1 MRYSLQGVR
10 TKSSS
15 RALVKAPQLE
25 RAPTEIVPPGLSTG
39 AARDSLGMRLE
50 KASNLEECRLSPA
63 EARAEAARI
72 IEEARRQA
80 TELLAEAESRARE
93 LRQWSQETAEAL
105 CRESRDRGYRLGM
118 AEAEKEI
125 TKKVDGLLS
134 LSEGA
139 IRAREELL
147 CRGEPEVIE
156 LAIGIAE
163 KIVGQELTVN
173 PEIVASMVHRALDRA
188 GKSDT
193 YYLHVNPA
201 DAQVVKEYLR
211 QDLTEVTCE
220 IVADSHIERGGCV
233 IATSHGHVDA
243 QVSSQF
249 AEVRTA
255 LLGEGDLRDE

>member
-10 TKSSS
+10 TKSSP
-15 RALVKAPQLE
+15 RVLVKAPRLE
-25 RAPTEIVPPGLSTG
+25 KAPAEIVPPRLSTG
-39 AARDSLGMRLE
+39 AGGDSAGMHLE
-50 KASNLEECRLSPA
+50 KASDLEECRLSPA

-80 TELLAEAESRARE
+80 TELLAEAESKAI
-93 LRQWSQETAEAL
+93 AL

-125 TKKVDGLLS
+125 TEKVDGLLS

-147 CRGEPEVIE
+147 CGSEPEVIE

-173 PEIVASMVHRALDRA
+173 PEIVAGMVHRALERA

-201 DAQVVKEYLR
+201 DAQVMKEYLR
-211 QDLTEVTCE
+211 EDLTEVTCE
-220 IVADSHIERGGCV
+220 IVADSRIERGGCV

-255 LLGEGDLRDE
+255 LLGEGDQGDE

>member
-10 TKSSS
+10 TKSSP
-15 RALVKAPQLE
+15 RVLVKAPRLE
-25 RAPTEIVPPGLSTG
+25 KAPAEIVPPRLSTG
-39 AARDSLGMRLE
+39 AGEDSAGMQLE

-80 TELLAEAESRARE
+80 TELLAEAESRA
-93 LRQWSQETAEAL
+93 TVL

-125 TKKVDGLLS
+125 TEKVDGLLS

-173 PEIVASMVHRALDRA
+173 PEIVAGMVHRALERA

-201 DAQVVKEYLR
+201 DAQVMKEYLR
-211 QDLTEVTCE
+211 EDLTEVTCE
-220 IVADSHIERGGCV
+220 IVADSRIERGGCV